1 MDPADG
7 SIHTVEA
14 EVHARCSTAIV
25 VARRFWEKTSLC
37 MRNAKTDFLV
47 AVGMRRHVWN
57 PFGEA
62 VVQVVIV
69 IIRILV
75 NPIQSSPR

>member
-7 SIHTVEA
+7 SIRAVEA

-25 VARRFWEKTSLC
+25 VAPRFWEKTDLC
-37 MRNAKTDFLV
+37 MRNARTDYLV
-47 AVGMRRHVWN
+47 AAGMRRHVWN
-57 PFGEA
+57 PVGEA
-62 VVQVVIV
+62 VVQVLIV

-75 NPIQSSPR
+75 NPLQSGPR